1 MALVIGTNNIFFSET
16 LDAADGVTGAAD
28 SVFGLGGSD
37 HIFGLGG
44 DDWLFGGDGE
54 DTLWGGVGG
63 DHLYGGDDRD
73 LLYGGDGEDDLH
85 GDDGHDVLLGGND
98 GDTLDGGEGHDLA
111 YYTDSI
117 EAVHISLAGITA
129 WGGTAEGDTLSNIE
143 DLAGSIFDDE
153 LEGDDEDNWLH
164 GNFGDD
170 TLTGGANGFGGDWLI
185 GGYGID
191 TASYEHSPQGVRVSL
206 LDDTAFFG
214 HAEGDELDEI
224 ENLTGS
230 AFADLLVGDND
241 ANELTGL
248 GGADTLDGGGG
259 ADTMIGG
266 TGDDHY
272 YVDDA
277 GDVVTEYAFGG
288 FDDTVNAGISYTLD
302 VTVENLVLL
311 GSAAEGTGNKQNNR
325 ITGNDRDNVLRGRG
339 GADTLDGGD
348 GADTMFGG
356 TGDDTYTVDDAAD
369 AARELRDEGTDTVN
383 AKISYEL
390 GAEVENLKLMAG
402 FGAVEGTGN
411 DRDTLDG
418 GDGAD
423 IMIGGGGYDTYIVD
437 DAADVVTEAIGE
449 GFSEGFDLV
458 ETSVDYAL
466 AAGSEVEVLYADPA
480 GTTAIALVGNEFD
493 NVIVGHDGQNTL
505 GGGLGRDTLIGH
517 GDLDIMTG
525 NDNGDTF
532 VWTSTDETGV
542 AGQEA
547 DVVMDFNRADGDL
560 LDVSQIDADA
570 TDGAFEFVGI
580 VDVTAGGS
588 FTAPGQIGYFTAD
601 TDGNGVADQT
611 YILLNTEV
619 DAGIDYQDATIH
631 LVGGQT
637 VDASW
642 FVL

>member
-54 DTLWGGVGG
+54 DHLSGNVGG

-73 LLYGGDGEDDLH
+73 LLYGDDGEDDLH
-85 GDDGHDVLLGGND
+85 GDDGHDVLLGGDD

-111 YYTDSI
+111 YYTDSV
-117 EAVHISLAGITA
+117 EAVHISLAGNTA

-230 AFADLLVGDND
+230 AYADLLVGDND

-302 VTVENLVLL
+302 VTVETWCYSAPPPKGPAINKTT
-311 GSAAEGTGNKQNNR
+311 GSPAMIGTTCCAAAAAPTPSTAATAPTRCSAA
-325 ITGNDRDNVLRGRG
+325 
-339 GADTLDGGD
+339 
-348 GADTMFGG
+348 
-356 TGDDTYTVDDAAD
+356 
-369 AARELRDEGTDTVN
+369 
-383 AKISYEL
+383 
-390 GAEVENLKLMAG
+390 
-402 FGAVEGTGN
+402 
-411 DRDTLDG
+411 
-418 GDGAD
+418 
-423 IMIGGGGYDTYIVD
+423 
-437 DAADVVTEAIGE
+437 
-449 GFSEGFDLV
+449 
-458 ETSVDYAL
+458 
-466 AAGSEVEVLYADPA
+466 P
-480 GTTAIALVGNEFD
+480 
-493 NVIVGHDGQNTL
+493 
-505 GGGLGRDTLIGH
+505 
-517 GDLDIMTG
+517 
-525 NDNGDTF
+525 
-532 VWTSTDETGV
+532 
-542 AGQEA
+542 
-547 DVVMDFNRADGDL
+547 
-560 LDVSQIDADA
+560 
-570 TDGAFEFVGI
+570 
-580 VDVTAGGS
+580 
-588 FTAPGQIGYFTAD
+588 
-601 TDGNGVADQT
+601 
-611 YILLNTEV
+611 
-619 DAGIDYQDATIH
+619 ATIPTRSTTRPTRR
-631 LVGGQT
+631 GNFAT
-637 VDASW
+637 KAPTRSMPRSAMSSAPRW
-642 FVL
+642 KT

>member
-1 MALVIGTNNIFFSET
+1 
-16 LDAADGVTGAAD
+16 
-28 SVFGLGGSD
+28 
-37 HIFGLGG
+37 
-44 DDWLFGGDGE
+44 
-54 DTLWGGVGG
+54 
-63 DHLYGGDDRD
+63 
-73 LLYGGDGEDDLH
+73 
-85 GDDGHDVLLGGND
+85 
-98 GDTLDGGEGHDLA
+98 
-111 YYTDSI
+111 
-117 EAVHISLAGITA
+117 
-129 WGGTAEGDTLSNIE
+129 
-143 DLAGSIFDDE
+143 
-153 LEGDDEDNWLH
+153 
-164 GNFGDD
+164 
-170 TLTGGANGFGGDWLI
+170 
-185 GGYGID
+185 
-191 TASYEHSPQGVRVSL
+191 
-206 LDDTAFFG
+206 
-214 HAEGDELDEI
+214 
-224 ENLTGS
+224 
-230 AFADLLVGDND
+230 
-241 ANELTGL
+241 
-248 GGADTLDGGGG
+248 
-259 ADTMIGG
+259 
-266 TGDDHY
+266 
-272 YVDDA
+272 
-277 GDVVTEYAFGG
+277 
-288 FDDTVNAGISYTLD
+288 
-302 VTVENLVLL
+302 
-311 GSAAEGTGNKQNNR
+311 
-325 ITGNDRDNVLRGRG
+325 
-339 GADTLDGGD
+339 
-348 GADTMFGG
+348 
-356 TGDDTYTVDDAAD
+356 
-369 AARELRDEGTDTVN
+369 
-383 AKISYEL
+383 
-390 GAEVENLKLMAG
+390 VENLKLMAG